1 MKTSKHRKND
11 YKKTAEHF
19 GVTPK
24 EVEMEISEAIKAAYN
39 QPEGSAAKEFF
50 TSLFPHGKL
59 PSNKEFIEIM
69 AARCVD
75 ETIED

>member
-1 MKTSKHRKND
+1 MKTPKHKKRD

-24 EVEMEISEAIKAAYN
+24 EVETEIAAAIKAAYN

-50 TSLFPHGKL
+50 TKLFPHGKL

-75 ETIED
+75 GNEDD